1 MTMSTNVTARSEF
14 ADFRALVPDLETKI
28 RALASAAAEAGLD
41 KGMLELVKIRVS
53 QINGCAFCVQFHI
66 NQAEGLG
73 VGSDKLHQLAV
84 WREAQVFSPRER
96 VALAWSE
103 ALTLLP
109 HGVSDEL
116 YAEASVE
123 FDAKELAYL
132 SSAIAGI
139 NVWNRFGVMYRW
151 TPPAAK

>member
-1 MTMSTNVTARSEF
+1 MSKNVTARSEF
-14 ADFRALVPDLETKI
+14 ADFRALVPDLETKV

-41 KGMLELVKIRVS
+41 KALLELVKIRVS
-53 QINGCAFCVQFHI
+53 QINGCAFCVQFHV
-66 NQAEGLG
+66 NQAEGLS
-73 VGSDKLHQLAV
+73 VGSDRLHQLAV

-96 VALAWSE
+96 VALAWAE

-109 HGVSDEL
+109 QGVGDEL
-116 YAEASVE
+116 YAEASSE

-139 NVWNRFGVMYRW
+139 NVWNRLGVMYRW
-151 TPPAAK
+151 TPPAAKTR

>member
-1 MTMSTNVTARSEF
+1 MSNNVSARSEF
-14 ADFRALVPDLETKI
+14 TDFRALVPDLETKV

-41 KGMLELVKIRVS
+41 KELIELVKLRVS
-53 QINGCAFCVQFHI
+53 QVNGCAFCVQFHV

-73 VGSDKLHQLAV
+73 VRSDKLHQLAV

-96 VALAWSE
+96 VALAFAE

-109 HGVSDEL
+109 QGVSDEL
-116 YAEASVE
+116 YADASTE

-132 SSAIAGI
+132 ASAIAGI

-151 TPPAAK
+151 TPPAAKTK

>member
-1 MTMSTNVTARSEF
+1 MSTNVTARSEF
-14 ADFRALVPDLETKI
+14 ADFRALVPDLETKV

-41 KGMLELVKIRVS
+41 KGLLELVKIRVS
-53 QINGCAFCVQFHI
+53 QINGCAFCVQFHV

-73 VGSDKLHQLAV
+73 VGAGKLHQLAV

-96 VALAWSE
+96 VALAWAE

-109 HGVSDEL
+109 QGVSDDL
-116 YAEASVE
+116 YAEASAE
-123 FDAKELAYL
+123 FDARELAYL
-132 SSAIAGI
+132 TSAVAGI

-151 TPPAAK
+151 TPPAATVK